1 MVHGTGEGDATGVVL
16 GVVPGGRPGKG
27 GVTRGR
33 GDAEMIWGEESPG
46 RTDAFEPE
54 QLPNGR
60 FLDPEQSRQVG
71 VSAAA
76 PEVDPTAEAAGTQP
90 TAEAAARSAWRRR
103 LAPAHR
109 AAVKKFFA
117 PAERGEK
124 QE

>member
-1 MVHGTGEGDATGVVL
+1 MNGHGEGTAIGIVPV
-16 GVVPGGRPGKG
+16 GVPGSG

-33 GDAEMIWGEESPG
+33 ADAEMIWGQESPG
-46 RTDAFEPE
+46 RTDAFKPE

-60 FLDPEQSRQVG
+60 FLDPGKSRQVG

>member
-1 MVHGTGEGDATGVVL
+1 MVGHSAGDGKEGVAVGVIPV
-16 GVVPGGRPGKG
+16 GVPGSG
-27 GVTRGR
+27 GVSRGR
-33 GDAEMIWGEESPG
+33 GDAEMIWGQESPG
-46 RTDAFEPE
+46 RTDAFKPE

-60 FLDPEQSRQVG
+60 FLDPAKSRQVG
-71 VSAAA
+71 VSAAS

>member
-1 MVHGTGEGDATGVVL
+1 MMTHGEGDGLVR
-16 GVVPGGRPGKG
+16 GMVPGAGAA
-27 GVTRGR
+27 TRGR
-33 GDAEMIWGEESPG
+33 GDAELIWGEESPG
-46 RTDAFEPE
+46 RTDAFQPE

-60 FLDPEQSRQVG
+60 VLDPERSRMVG

>member
-1 MVHGTGEGDATGVVL
+1 MTAHGSGEGDAIGVVL
-16 GVVPGGRPGKG
+16 VGVPGTG

-33 GDAEMIWGEESPG
+33 GDAEMIWGQESPG
-46 RTDAFEPE
+46 RTDAFKPE
-54 QLPNGR
+54 QLPSGR
-60 FLDPEQSRQVG
+60 VLDPANSRQIG

-117 PAERGEK
+117 PAGEK
-124 QE
+124 KE